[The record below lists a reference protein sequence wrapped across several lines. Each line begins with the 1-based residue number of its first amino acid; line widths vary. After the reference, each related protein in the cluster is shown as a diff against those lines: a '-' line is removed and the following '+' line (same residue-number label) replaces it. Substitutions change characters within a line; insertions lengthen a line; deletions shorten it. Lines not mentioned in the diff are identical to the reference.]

1 MPSSAGHVNHLH
13 LVVVDLGRSVAFY
26 TQGLG
31 FEECYTSA
39 GGVVFLRSPA
49 HDSLAL
55 EEATSDRRP
64 GMDHFGFALSDADGL
79 GVLVDKVAAT
89 GGGVLDR
96 DELAPGHPQAL
107 VTDPDGHVIRL
118 RPG

>member
-1 MPSSAGHVNHLH
+1 MSTSVGRVNHLH
-13 LVVVDLGRSVAFY
+13 LVVVDLGRSIAFY

-39 GGVVFLRSPA
+39 SGVVFLRSPA

-55 EEATSDRRP
+55 EEATCDRRP
-64 GMDHFGFALSDADGL
+64 GVDHFGFALSDPDGL
-79 GVLVDKVAAT
+79 GVLVDKVVAT
-89 GGGVLDR
+89 GGGVLDQG
-96 DELAPGHPQAL
+96 ELARGHPQAL